1 MTTDTPTP
9 GPRQTVDRVC
19 HPTLGEGIAVY
30 HNGPAY
36 FQADSG
42 EVVMM
47 RSIDIGGC
55 GTFGGT
61 EFRSYNVAHGL
72 DGSRVELDTTKRA
85 KGDSHYRRWH
95 AMHGAGWLVQL
106 HGIEDC
112 WRHRFE
118 PDDGKPFTFDVTQ
131 MSVGRTGALDA
142 ADKKRGK
149 SKGKMSDEDEQ
160 WFSLVC
166 KSGEIVAFRRE
177 PPPVETAAPVVA
189 DREVIH

>member
-47 RSIDIGGC
+47 RSIDLGGC

-72 DGSRVELDTTKRA
+72 DGSRFRFMRRYSNWTPRLAFDTEYFAHPPSVLAGSLPPVRTVESPELAVSDHRGLLVEL
-85 KGDSHYRRWH
+85 
-95 AMHGAGWLVQL
+95 
-106 HGIEDC
+106 
-112 WRHRFE
+112 
-118 PDDGKPFTFDVTQ
+118 
-131 MSVGRTGALDA
+131 
-142 ADKKRGK
+142 
-149 SKGKMSDEDEQ
+149 
-160 WFSLVC
+160 
-166 KSGEIVAFRRE
+166 
-177 PPPVETAAPVVA
+177 
-189 DREVIH
+189 